1 MGRKRRPVS
10 GICPDPAAQD
20 RVAFG
25 RVDFDMTCDF
35 VVVGSGAGAMTGAYL
50 AARAGLDTVV
60 LESTDRLG
68 GTSAYSGAACWLPG
82 SQVQRRAGVG
92 DSTVS
97 ARKYLRALLGED
109 VSGHQEAFLDR
120 APALVAEL
128 ETDPVLEF
136 QWRAFPDYFERAGR
150 VPRGRSL
157 VPVDLPRDRLGDRV
171 ELVRPPVELD
181 RNGRSHRYTPLT
193 AGRALIG
200 RLLLAFDATGHG
212 TVRTGWRVDDLLVDE
227 GRVVGVAATV
237 DGSPKRVGARR
248 GVLVAAGGF
257 ERDQDWRT
265 AAGVAGRAD
274 WTMAPAGTN
283 RGEVLRAAVAAGAAV
298 DLMSEAWWCP
308 GIAMP
313 DGSASFTLGFRGGI
327 VVDSTGRRFA
337 NESLPYDQ
345 MGRAMAADP
354 ERRVP
359 SYVVF
364 DSREGGRLPAISLP
378 GGRPEEHLDAGTW
391 VEAQSLTELAA
402 LIGVPAA
409 TLEATVA
416 RFNAAAA
423 RGRDDEFGRGTDE
436 YDRYFADPVLVPVDQ
451 PPFRAARLV
460 LADLG
465 TKGGLVTDPEAR
477 VLREDGTVI
486 EGLYAAGNTAASMT
500 GSCYPGPGI
509 PIGTAM
515 VFAARAV
522 DDLVAQT
529 RSSSTGSPNAER
541 P

>member
-1 MGRKRRPVS
+1 MS
-10 GICPDPAAQD
+10 GIRPRPAGRDP
-20 RVAFG
+20 VAFLP
-25 RVDFDMTCDF
+25 VELDLTCDL

-50 AARAGLDTVV
+50 AARAGLDTLV

-82 SQVQRRAGVG
+82 SQVQERAGVG

-97 ARKYLRALLGED
+97 ARKYLRALLGDD
-109 VSGHQEAFLDR
+109 VRGHQEAFLDR

-128 ETDPVLEF
+128 EADPALEF

-150 VPRGRSL
+150 VPRGRSF
-157 VPVDLPRDRLGDRV
+157 VPLDLPLDQIGDRA

-181 RNGRSHRYTPLT
+181 RIGRSHRDVPLT

-200 RLLLAFDATGHG
+200 RLLLALDGTGNG
-212 TVRTGWRVDDLLVDE
+212 TVRTGWLVDDLLHED
-227 GRVVGVAATV
+227 GRVVGVSAV
-237 DGSPKRVGARR
+237 DGAQVRHRVRARL
-248 GVLVAAGGF
+248 GVLLAAGGF
-257 ERDQDWRT
+257 ERDQDRRT
-265 AAGVAGRAD
+265 EAGVPGRAD

-354 ERRVP
+354 EHRVP

-378 GGRPEEHLDAGTW
+378 GGRPEEHLAAGTW
-391 VEAQSLTELAA
+391 VEASSLAELAA
-402 LIGVPAA
+402 LIGVPAEA
-409 TLEATVA
+409 LEATVG

-423 RGRDDEFGRGTDE
+423 RGCDDEFGRGRDE

-460 LADLG
+460 LSDLG
-465 TKGGLVTDPEAR
+465 TKGGLVTDPDAR
-477 VLREDGTVI
+477 VLREDGTPVG
-486 EGLYAAGNTAASMT
+486 GLYAAGNSAASMT
-500 GSCYPGPGI
+500 RSCYPGPGI

-522 DDLVAQT
+522 DDLLRQT